1 MARRNPRPSTRR
13 NQPQPQQQQQSPA
26 PNYNVTPPDPW
37 NSPAQYP
44 SLQSDP
50 LSQNGQLAA
59 NVANSGGG
67 FGGGG
72 NNQDL
77 GLQPLNLP
85 NWTDVLGNYK
95 PANPGLPLTGYG
107 EQARNQLDASLNS
120 NLAQYQNAYAQIP
133 ATYNLQQARINTNQG
148 LDTQHLKESLADR
161 GIYQSGITGEDLRQ
175 LQGQYNRNYQDLL
188 LNAQNQAQGVLGGVS
203 STFGDYYSQLADL
216 MNQIAATEYQN
227 PNSPVNAA
235 SNQGGGGNQ
244 QGGNKGGGSKGK
256 GGNGKQRTKSGRRTQ
271 S

>member
-1 MARRNPRPSTRR
+1 M
-13 NQPQPQQQQQSPA
+13 
-26 PNYNVTPPDPW
+26 
-37 NSPAQYP
+37 
-44 SLQSDP
+44 
-50 LSQNGQLAA
+50 
-59 NVANSGGG
+59 
-67 FGGGG
+67 
-72 NNQDL
+72 
-77 GLQPLNLP
+77 
-85 NWTDVLGNYK
+85 LGNYK

-227 PNSPVNAA
+227 PNSPVD
-235 SNQGGGGNQ
+235 SSSGNQGGASAGGGGGGQGGGNNSGG
-244 QGGNKGGGSKGK
+244 GGNKGGK
-256 GGNGKQRTKSGRRTQ
+256 GGKQKTKSGRRNQ
-271 S
+271 G